1 MPVKIL
7 LTGGTIDKEYDKI
20 HGQLVLTKSHINQSP
35 AADWMFRGDSH
46 VERQPEH
53 EHERP

>member
-20 HGQLVLTKSHINQSP
+20 HGQLVLTKSNIN
-35 AADWMFRGDSH
+35 
-46 VERQPEH
+46 
-53 EHERP
+53 